1 MTSIDVFVVINI
13 LSNRSEWTFYFL
25 SSVQF
30 NFTISVFEIEKQIA
44 QKMGAQ
50 KMEQL
55 VALNEEWS
63 DTFWELLRKKGE

>member
-1 MTSIDVFVVINI
+1 MVINI

>member
-1 MTSIDVFVVINI
+1 MTP
-13 LSNRSEWTFYFL
+13 L
-25 SSVQF
+25 
-30 NFTISVFEIEKQIA
+30 FEIEKQIA

-55 VALNEEWS
+55 VALNEDWS

>member
-1 MTSIDVFVVINI
+1 MVINI

-63 DTFWELLRKKGE
+63 DTFWALLRKKGE